1 MKWQEQASARV
12 NLMPMRQN
20 ILGSSLDEES
30 TNTHLRMNLNNSRM
44 ELETCI
50 LEEDDE
56 YIEKQ
61 SKKKVNIS

>member
-1 MKWQEQASARV
+1 
-12 NLMPMRQN
+12 MPMRQN